1 MPNTYRIQVLTKEF
15 VNEIG
20 AVYSDAQYF
29 TVDSTMSIEDFIAQ
43 KETEIN
49 QEKDRRIA
57 NWIDAIKNPP
67 PQPEPTKE
75 QLIEEKAA
83 LQAQIAELDVKIA
96 QRGSK

>member
-15 VNEIG
+15 VKEIG

-29 TVDSTMSIEDFIAQ
+29 TVDSTMSMEDFIAS
-43 KETEIN
+43 KEADIN
-49 QEKDRRIA
+49 AEKDRRIA

-67 PQPEPTKE
+67 PPVEPTKE
-75 QLIEEKAA
+75 QLQEEKAA

-96 QRGSK
+96 QKGSK